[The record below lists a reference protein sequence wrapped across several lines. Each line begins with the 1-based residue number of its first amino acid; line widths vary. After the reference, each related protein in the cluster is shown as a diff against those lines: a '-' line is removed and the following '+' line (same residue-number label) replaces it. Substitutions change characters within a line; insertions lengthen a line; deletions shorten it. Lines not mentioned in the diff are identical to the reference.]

1 MAKAKTRFFCT
12 ECGHETSGWLG
23 KCPGCGAWNTLVEER
38 VVTGSTSTK
47 PSRRTS
53 WLDEGHTAGVAA
65 SGRTEVINL
74 GQVVADRKTRLSSG
88 LSELDRVLGGGF
100 VRGSLILLGG
110 DPGIGKFDFA
120 PAGSGP
126 FAPRNENALHF
137 RRGITRTD
145 PAAGRPAGHTS

>member
-74 GQVVADRKTRLSSG
+74 GQVVADR
-88 LSELDRVLGGGF
+88 
-100 VRGSLILLGG
+100 
-110 DPGIGKFDFA
+110 
-120 PAGSGP
+120 
-126 FAPRNENALHF
+126 
-137 RRGITRTD
+137 
-145 PAAGRPAGHTS
+145 AAGARGRARRRSARVASCGRWRADVGTQWTWAE